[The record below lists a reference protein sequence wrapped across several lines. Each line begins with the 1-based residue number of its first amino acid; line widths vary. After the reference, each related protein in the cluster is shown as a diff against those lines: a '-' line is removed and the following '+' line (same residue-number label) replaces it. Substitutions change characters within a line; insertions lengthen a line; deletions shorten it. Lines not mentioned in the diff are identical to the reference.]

1 MRFRARALRPLLA
14 AGLAALFAQPAA
26 AAEAPQVVAS
36 IKPVHSLVASVMRGI
51 GTPHLLVAGA
61 GSPHTY
67 SLKPSD
73 AQALQAAD
81 AVVWIGPDMETFLE
95 GPLDSLAAQATRV
108 TLQETEGLI
117 RLGFRETGPFEA
129 HAHED
134 DHGHGHGHDED
145 GHGHGH
151 GHAHEHSHDHEHDHG
166 DEHGHSHGTM
176 DGHYWL
182 DPVNA
187 QRMVDRIAE
196 TLTAIDPT
204 HAARYAEN
212 AAATN
217 ARIDALVEEMDA
229 VLAPVRNR
237 PFLVFHDAY
246 QYLERRFDLSVAGSI
261 TVSPEVIPGA
271 QRVAEMRDKVRDLG
285 ATCVF
290 SEPQFEPKL
299 VQVVVEG
306 TPARSGVLDP
316 LGSALPDGAEL
327 YFDLMRDLADSLR
340 TCLAESS

>member
-1 MRFRARALRPLLA
+1 MRFRASPLRLLVA
-14 AGLAALFAQPAA
+14 AGLAGLLAQPAT
-26 AAEAPQVVAS
+26 AAEAPRVVAS
-36 IKPVHSLVASVMRGI
+36 IKPVHSLVASVMQGI

-61 GSPHTY
+61 GSPHAY

-73 AQALQAAD
+73 AQALQSAD

-95 GPLDSLAAQATRV
+95 GPLDSLAPQAARV
-108 TLQETEGLI
+108 ALQETEGLI
-117 RLGFRETGPFEA
+117 RLSFRETGPFEA

-134 DHGHGHGHDED
+134 DDHGHGHDD

-151 GHAHEHSHDHEHDHG
+151 THEHSHDHDHDHG
-166 DEHGHSHGTM
+166 DDHGHAHGAM

-187 QRMVDRIAE
+187 QRMVERIAE
-196 TLTAIDPT
+196 TLAVIDPA

-217 ARIDALVEEMDA
+217 ARIDALVAEMSA
-229 VLAPVRNR
+229 VLAPIRER

-246 QYLERRFDLSVAGSI
+246 QYLERRFDLTVAGSV

-316 LGSALPDGAEL
+316 LGSALPDGAGL
-327 YFDLMRDLADSLR
+327 YFELMRDLADSLR
-340 TCLAESS
+340 NCLAESS